1 MARKALRTKNPV
13 VLIILDGWGIAPLN
27 EKNAV
32 EMAKKPTF
40 DALEKEF
47 GATQICASGECVGL
61 TPGQM
66 GNSEVGHLTIGAGRI
81 IFQDLMRVSEEIRSG
96 NLAKNRILVQG
107 LSELKKRHGT
117 LHFLGLVS
125 DGGVHSHI
133 DHLFSLLEIARKQGV
148 GNIIVH
154 AFLDGR
160 DTPPQSGAGFIERLD
175 KRLKQMGGASIGSLS
190 GRYYAMDRDN
200 RWDRTKLAYDAILYG
215 KGAKFSL
222 ATEAVKRS
230 YQSGVNDEFMVPEV
244 SKSYTG
250 VKDGDLIIFFNFRP
264 DRARQLTRALCQNQK
279 QFGKLFD
286 RTENKRPKRIRV
298 ISMTVFDTNFKNV
311 KSLLPREHVRDT
323 LANVLEKNGIRQL
336 HLAETEK
343 YAHVTYF
350 FNGLVEKPRKF
361 EDRIMIP
368 SLKIG
373 TYDKMPEMSA
383 RQIATEAVK
392 AIASKKYGFILVN
405 FANADMVGHS
415 GLVTPTV
422 KAVETVDECLRQL
435 VKAWVPLSDYLSMIV
450 TADHGNAEKMFDEG
464 TGQPHTAHT
473 SNAVPL
479 IIASK
484 KWRIAKKLK
493 VPGLIDIA
501 PSILE
506 IIGIPKP
513 RAMTGHSIVEE
524 ISGKKSQSA

>member
-1 MARKALRTKNPV
+1 MSKKARRVKNPV
-13 VLIILDGWGIAPLN
+13 VLIILDGWGIAKTG

-32 EMAKKPTF
+32 EMANKPNF
-40 DALEKEF
+40 DRLEKEF
-47 GATQICASGECVGL
+47 GVTQICASGECVGL

-81 IFQDLMRVSEEIRSG
+81 IFQDLMRVYEEIRSG
-96 NLAKNRILVQG
+96 NLAENKILVQA
-107 LSELKKRHGT
+107 LAELKKRRGT

-133 DHLFSLLEIARKQGV
+133 DHLFSLLEIASKHGV
-148 GNIIVH
+148 RDIVVH

-160 DTPPQSGAGFIERLD
+160 DTPPRSGAGFIERLD
-175 KRLKQMGGASIGSLS
+175 GRLKEMGEASIGSLS

-200 RWDRTKLAYDAILYG
+200 RWDRTKLAYDAIVYG
-215 KGAKFSL
+215 KARKFSL
-222 ATEAVKRS
+222 ATEAVRRS

-244 SKSYTG
+244 NKSYSG
-250 VKDGDLIIFFNFRP
+250 VKDRDLLVFFNFRP
-264 DRARQLTRALCQNQK
+264 DRARQLTRALSQNRK
-279 QFGKLFD
+279 QFDNLFD
-286 RTENKRPKRIRV
+286 RTERERPKRIHL
-298 ISMTVFDTNFKNV
+298 ISMTIYDTKFKNI
-311 KSLLPREHVRDT
+311 KSLLPREHVKDT
-323 LANVLEKNGIRQL
+323 LANILEKNGVRQL

-383 RQIATEAVK
+383 RKIASEAVK
-392 AIASKKYGFILVN
+392 AITSQRYGFILVN

-415 GLVTPTV
+415 GLVPPTV
-422 KAVETVDECLRQL
+422 KAVETVDECLGQL
-435 VKAWVPLSDYLSMIV
+435 ENAWESLSKNLTMIV

-473 SNAVPL
+473 SNPVPL
-479 IIASK
+479 ILASRR
-484 KWRIAKKLK
+484 WRVVKDLK
-493 VPGLIDIA
+493 GPGLIDIA

-506 IIGIPKP
+506 MMGIPTPKT
-513 RAMTGHSIVEE
+513 MTGHSIVEK
-524 ISGKKSQSA
+524 IS